1 VQFLA
6 ERLNQY
12 EALLQEHGI
21 ATDKLHG
28 HLTSELPSRPTGAN
42 TLDSNAPSSL
52 EAVATPQNNDNNN
65 TRELQG
71 PGRFG
76 YVEK

>member
-28 HLTSELPSRPTGAN
+28 HLTSELPSRSTGAN

-52 EAVATPQNNDNNN
+52 EAVATPQNVDNNN
-65 TRELQG
+65 ARELQG